1 MSSTLIQVLIIVLLI
16 LMNGIFA
23 MSEISIVSSRKAR
36 LEQWAKEGNAGAKAA
51 LLLISNP
58 DVFLATIQIG
68 MTVTAILTG
77 VFGGATIADT
87 LAQSMS
93 YIPALKPYA
102 SSIGFGLVVVT
113 ISYFTLILGELTP
126 KRIGLA
132 NAEKMACLIGPP
144 MWWLS
149 QTAAPVVK
157 LLNYSSDLV
166 VKALGV
172 KRSTAPP
179 ITTDEIKL
187 MLEHGTEA
195 GVFQEAE
202 EDMVKG
208 VLRLGARPVTALM
221 TPRPKLIWLDKNDTH
236 QNILTKLAISPP
248 TRLLVAEDD
257 VDHLHGYVF
266 TRQVLAQPVFSKVVD
281 LNACLKQPL
290 FVPETTTAL
299 QVLEMFKNSGT
310 HIAVI
315 LDEYGN
321 VQGVITMTDMLKAIV
336 GEIDFPER
344 PSNAT
349 LHTPNCSWL
358 LDGFLPIDQLKEMMG
373 VSHLAMEAEAKYQ
386 TLAGFLIQQK
396 GSLPGVGD
404 QVEYGEYRFCITA
417 MSGRRVAKVGVAF
430 IGDSP
435 ESEAVPRN
443 DLTEKMPSPGS
454 NGTSNGASNGSTEND
469 KSNGKRSASKQ
480 TKPEQ
485 KPVRVAT
492 KPPGTH

>member
-1 MSSTLIQVLIIVLLI
+1 
-16 LMNGIFA
+16 

-36 LEQWAKEGNAGAKAA
+36 LEQWANEGNEGAKAA
-51 LLLISNP
+51 LALTANP

-87 LAQSMS
+87 LADCMRVV
-93 YIPALKPYA
+93 PWLKPYA
-102 SSIGFGLVVVT
+102 SGIGFGLVVVS
-113 ISYFTLILGELTP
+113 ISYLTLILGELTP

-132 NAEKMACLIGPP
+132 NAEKMACVVGPP

-149 QTAAPVVK
+149 QIAAPLVR
-157 LLNYSSDLV
+157 LLNHSSDLV
-166 VKALGV
+166 VTALGV
-172 KRSTAPP
+172 KRSNEPP

-187 MLEHGTEA
+187 MIEHGTEA

-221 TPRPKLIWLDKNDTH
+221 TPRPKLIWLDRNDTH
-236 QNILTKLAISPP
+236 QNILTKLAAAPP

-266 TRQVLAQPVFSKVVD
+266 TKHVLAQPVFSKVVD

-290 FVPETTTAL
+290 FVPETTKAL
-299 QVLEMFKNSGT
+299 HVLEMFKNSGT

-315 LDEYGN
+315 LDEYGS
-321 VQGVITMTDMLKAIV
+321 VQGVVTMTDMLKAIV

-344 PSNAT
+344 PLSAT

-373 VSHLAMEAEAKYQ
+373 VSQLPMEAEAKYQ
-386 TLAGFLIQQK
+386 TLAGFIIQQK
-396 GSLPGVGD
+396 GCVPSVGD
-404 QVEYGEYRFCITA
+404 KLEYGEYQFCVTA
-417 MSGRRVAKVGVAF
+417 MSGRRIAKVGVSF
-430 IGDSP
+430 IG
-435 ESEAVPRN
+435 ESESASFQAEAESEKKDAAKEPAV
-443 DLTEKMPSPGS
+443 D
-454 NGTSNGASNGSTEND
+454 NGFSNGAP
-469 KSNGKRSASKQ
+469 KQHGKPAAK
-480 TKPEQ
+480 TPEQ
-485 KPVRVAT
+485 KPIKVPT
-492 KPPGTH
+492 KPPGTR